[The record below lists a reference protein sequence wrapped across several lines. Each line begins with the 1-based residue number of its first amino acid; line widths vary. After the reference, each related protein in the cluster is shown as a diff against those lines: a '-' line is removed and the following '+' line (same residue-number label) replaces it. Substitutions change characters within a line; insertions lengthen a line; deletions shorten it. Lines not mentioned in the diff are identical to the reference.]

1 MALDS
6 PGATPTKAKTIKA
19 KRGKG
24 MMRAAPAKP
33 AAIVVRRSAPESAAL
48 QQAKVAKRNLQPVKR
63 AEPSSRYGRK
73 KRAKVEKKQEK
84 KDYSSFLCPGGS
96 VACPAPVAVKAGS
109 DKGVVERMMTPEEL
123 SRQLTS
129 LADWFKIGFE
139 CMEFENELNSCGGC
153 VTLGLGQ
160 VARQAS
166 AKCTNVG
173 KATSLLPIEALAY
186 NEAILALSPRTRLTS
201 KQLLNNVSDSPSF
214 TATSVQY
221 PPPPNPSRYPTHCI
235 LSMSQSTTE
244 ANANMALPLQ

>member
-1 MALDS
+1 MFISKRSFLWVLTLMAYLSVTVMALDS

-33 AAIVVRRSAPESAAL
+33 AAVVVRQPAPDAAAL
-48 QQAKVAKRNLQPVKR
+48 QQAKAAKRNLQPVKR

-96 VACPAPVAVKAGS
+96 VACPAPVSVKSGS

-123 SRQLTS
+123 SRQLNS

-153 VTLGLGQ
+153 VTLGLG
-160 VARQAS
+160 
-166 AKCTNVG
+166 
-173 KATSLLPIEALAY
+173 
-186 NEAILALSPRTRLTS
+186 
-201 KQLLNNVSDSPSF
+201 
-214 TATSVQY
+214 
-221 PPPPNPSRYPTHCI
+221 
-235 LSMSQSTTE
+235 
-244 ANANMALPLQ
+244 